1 MRPPLSQ
8 RVHFGGGLI
17 PLPGDSNKAQVGLLR
32 ASMVADAP
40 SLEKEEPP
48 KGENGTPWFPNIRMS
63 QIFGLFFTVAVS
75 LACAG
80 VVVFMCHLGLTHYQS
95 VSI

>member
-8 RVHFGGGLI
+8 RVHLGGGLI

-40 SLEKEEPP
+40 SSEKQEPP
-48 KGENGTPWFPNIRMS
+48 KGENGTPWFPNISMS
-63 QIFGLFFTVAVS
+63 QIFGFFVKLAVS

-80 VVVFMCHLGLTHYQS
+80 VLVFMFHLGITHYQS